1 MYCPMNANADYYFLS
16 SKLLKRTS
24 AMKGLFFILSL
35 LLGVSLIGCHVKRS
49 GISNPN
55 GLKLYENSFG
65 NLRLDKNT
73 TLTISSLKSSF
84 ENLEITK
91 SIAETDGPSI
101 TMYSLGSL
109 GWAQTANQ
117 ESATLHKLWIGDT
130 RISDQ
135 YGIQIGMTYDEL
147 IKKRPEL
154 RISTEHYHIYLH
166 EANSNI
172 VYEMSIGDYSGPD
185 KRSYSEEH
193 LKHYNSRVLYIG
205 WVSN

>member
-135 YGIQIGMTYDEL
+135 YGIQI
-147 IKKRPEL
+147 

-185 KRSYSEEH
+185 KWSYSEEH

>member
-1 MYCPMNANADYYFLS
+1 MYSPMNANADYYFLS

-24 AMKGLFFILSL
+24 AMKGLSFILSL

-73 TLTISSLKSSF
+73 TLTISGLKSSF

-117 ESATLHKLWIGDT
+117 ESTTLHKLWIKDAG
-130 RISDQ
+130 ISDQ

-147 IKKRPEL
+147 IKKRPQL
-154 RISTEHYHIYLH
+154 RISTKHYHIYLH

-185 KRSYSEEH
+185 KWSYSEAH
-193 LKHYNSRVLYIG
+193 LKQYNSRVLYIG